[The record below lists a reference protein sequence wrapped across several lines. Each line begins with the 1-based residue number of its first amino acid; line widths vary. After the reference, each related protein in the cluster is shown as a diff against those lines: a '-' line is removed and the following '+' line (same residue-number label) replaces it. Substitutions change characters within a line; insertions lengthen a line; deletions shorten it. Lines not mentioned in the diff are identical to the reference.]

1 MNLTGD
7 SEQTGPS
14 KLCHLLN
21 TDRPVLLAPMA
32 GVAGGELAAAVS
44 KSGGFGIV
52 GGGYGD
58 LDALATEMAL
68 TTGTAV
74 GVGLITWTT
83 DHATVRAVL
92 DYEPV
97 AIWLS
102 FGDATPYIPLIR
114 DSGVTV
120 ICQVT
125 TVEEGQAVAEAGAD
139 IIVAQGD
146 ESGGHGRSGRSL
158 FGLLPALHAALP
170 DTPLV
175 AAGGIN
181 GRQEFDAACALGA
194 SGVALGTAYYAT
206 NEAQDSPEAKQHL
219 VQTTGDQT
227 VRGIVYDLIRGPEW
241 PPEFDGRPIQ
251 TELTDRWTGRE
262 VELRGNPQTE
272 ALRYERAVAENDMS
286 IRVVFAGEGLDAIDA
301 VIPAAE
307 ISQRFPICR

>member
-21 TDRPVLLAPMA
+21 IDRPVLLAPMA

-44 KSGGFGIV
+44 DSGGLGIV

-58 LDALATEMAL
+58 LDDLATEMAIAD
-68 TTGTAV
+68 GADV
-74 GVGLITWTT
+74 GIGLINWTISQ
-83 DHATVRAVL
+83 ATVSAVL

-97 AIWLS
+97 AVWLS
-102 FGDATPYIPLIR
+102 FGDASPYIPMIS
-114 DSGVTV
+114 DAGVTV

-125 TVEEGQAVAEAGAD
+125 TVAEGQAVAAAGAD

-158 FGLLPALHAALP
+158 FGLLPALHTALP

-206 NEAQDSPEAKQHL
+206 NEALDTPEAKQRL
-219 VQTTGDQT
+219 VEATGDET

-241 PPEFDGRPIQ
+241 PAEFSGRSIR
-251 TELTDRWTGRE
+251 TKLTDQWTGKE
-262 VELRGNPQTE
+262 NELRGNTTE
-272 ALRYERAVAENDMS
+272 AQRHDKAAKENDMS
-286 IRVVFAGEGLDAIDA
+286 IRVVWAGEGLDAINTI
-301 VIPAAE
+301 VPAAE
-307 ISQRFPICR
+307 VSQRFPICR

>member
-14 KLCHLLN
+14 KLCHLLDI
-21 TDRPVLLAPMA
+21 DRPVLLAPMA
-32 GVAGGELAAAVS
+32 GVAGGALAAAVS
-44 KSGGFGIV
+44 SSGGLGIV

-58 LDALATEMAL
+58 LDALATEMTLA
-68 TTGTAV
+68 GSSNV
-74 GVGLITWTT
+74 GIGFINWKINQ
-83 DHATVRAVL
+83 DTVAAAL

-102 FGDATPYIPLIR
+102 FGDATPYIPMIR
-114 DSGVTV
+114 DAGVTV

-125 TVEEGQAVAEAGAD
+125 TVAEGQAVAHAGVD

-170 DTPLV
+170 DTSLV

-206 NEAQDSPEAKQHL
+206 NEALDTSEAKQRL
-219 VQTTGDQT
+219 VEATGDQT
-227 VRGIVYDLIRGPEW
+227 VRGVVYDLIRGPEW
-241 PPEFDGRPIQ
+241 PSEFSGRSIR
-251 TELTDRWTGRE
+251 TELTDQWTGRE
-262 VELRGNPQTE
+262 NELRGNQSE
-272 ALRYERAVAENDMS
+272 AQRHDRAVEEKDMS
-286 IRVVFAGEGLDAIDA
+286 VRVVWAGEGLDAINA
-301 VIPAAE
+301 IVPAAE
-307 ISQRFPICR
+307 VSQRFPICR